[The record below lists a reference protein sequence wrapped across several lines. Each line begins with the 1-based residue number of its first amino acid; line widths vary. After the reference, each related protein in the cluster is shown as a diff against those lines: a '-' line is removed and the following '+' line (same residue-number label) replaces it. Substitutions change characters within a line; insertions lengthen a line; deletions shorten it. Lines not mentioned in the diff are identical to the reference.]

1 MFKCIKNWLLG
12 RTPDYQS
19 VGSKMASLVYYDESK
34 PTNRT
39 AIVKMSRVG
48 PVALLD
54 TSKRVSSPTK
64 EKEEKNVQL
73 VYNILTQLDEV
84 VWAVPNTLNYV
95 VTKIL
100 TGLTEQDICLLL
112 AQTKDPKMVQL
123 ILDCRLQNQ

>member
-1 MFKCIKNWLLG
+1 MFSGFKDWLLG

-19 VGSKMASLVYYDESK
+19 VGSKMAYYDESK

-64 EKEEKNVQL
+64 EEEEKNVQL

-84 VWAVPNTLNYV
+84 VWVVPNTLNCV

>member
-1 MFKCIKNWLLG
+1 MFSGFKDWLLG

-19 VGSKMASLVYYDESK
+19 VGSKMACQVYYDESK

-39 AIVKMSRVG
+39 AIVKMPRVG
-48 PVALLD
+48 PPALLD
-54 TSKRVSSPTK
+54 TSKRVSSPIK
-64 EKEEKNVQL
+64 EEEKNVQL

-112 AQTKDPKMVQL
+112 VQTKDPKMVQL

>member
-19 VGSKMASLVYYDESK
+19 VGSKMASQVYYDESK

-54 TSKRVSSPTK
+54 TSKRVSSPIK
-64 EKEEKNVQL
+64 EEEKNVQL

-123 ILDCRLQNQ
+123 ILDCRVQNQ

>member
-19 VGSKMASLVYYDESK
+19 VGSKMASQVYYDESK

-39 AIVKMSRVG
+39 AIVKMPRVG
-48 PVALLD
+48 PPALLD
-54 TSKRVSSPTK
+54 TSKRVSSPIK
-64 EKEEKNVQL
+64 EEEKNVQL

-123 ILDCRLQNQ
+123 ILDCRVQNQ

>member
-19 VGSKMASLVYYDESK
+19 VGSKMAGQVYYDESK

-64 EKEEKNVQL
+64 EEEEKNVQL

-84 VWAVPNTLNYV
+84 VWVVPNTLNCV

>member
-1 MFKCIKNWLLG
+1 MFSGFKDWLLG
-12 RTPDYQS
+12 RIHDYQS
-19 VGSKMASLVYYDESK
+19 VGSKMAGQVYYDESK

-39 AIVKMSRVG
+39 AIVKMPRVG

-64 EKEEKNVQL
+64 EEEEKNVQL

>member
-1 MFKCIKNWLLG
+1 MFSGFKDWLLG

-19 VGSKMASLVYYDESK
+19 VGSKMACQVYYDESK

-39 AIVKMSRVG
+39 AIVKRPHVG

-64 EKEEKNVQL
+64 EEEEKNVQL